1 MGISFRAWRSCGLA
15 QNPAHPM
22 KWVLKK
28 GFTPPIL
35 MTGRSGW
42 RAL

>member
-1 MGISFRAWRSCGLA
+1 MKPGEPVEMGA
-15 QNPAHPM
+15 
-22 KWVLKK
+22 KK
-28 GFTPPIL
+28 GFTQPIL